1 MSGNSINRVNI
12 PLPPI
17 VPLLP
22 NLANPAMQAAQH
34 LLRQAVPYAL
44 DTVYHP
50 IQAAFQP
57 APQGGSNGPSGVNG
71 PYALPEGQSLG
82 QVSSG
87 TQAQP
92 FDVTLSQL
100 ATAVYGT
107 RGEPPAGWSAVS
119 NDLIADRLTPE
130 GQAPASEEAVQAW
143 RQEFLGDG
151 TVTSAQ
157 QFKAEIYTDGDGNF
171 VLSYR
176 GTAEGMPDWE
186 NNFRQ
191 GTGFETHDSSDK
203 FTDTAVNTAVEFA
216 DVFGNGEADSP
227 ADNLAIT
234 GHSQGGGL
242 ASVGSLAS
250 GVPAVTFD
258 ASGIHPNTLE
268 RMGMS
273 PEAAREIANNGGIRA
288 YSLDS
293 DALSQAQESWVTGL
307 VAPDALGTRII
318 VEPGPVS
325 KHTVVERA
333 SELELDNLSPGQ
345 RAAANLLVE
354 TLRHSGVPLFDP
366 AADLAYAALSHNPN
380 VLTAAMME
388 VEPWQAGYQNP
399 SDFGRD
405 LQNAIP
411 DAVKDDFALNT
422 HDLITD
428 VIEVAQTD
436 FANGDYALGGM
447 RILGDLGEGFF
458 NSVGDVVS
466 GFGDQFADGVR
477 DQTTQ
482 WADGFRGEGPWGLGD
497 GIAVTIEG
505 IGSAGAWVLENGSG
519 ALEWAADGVGSLF
532 ETVADLGGHGAQLAV
547 DGFVATV
554 NATVEGVGYV
564 VDAVGTGVDYAIQTA
579 SDGWNTV
586 KEIAVDTWD
595 GTVEAVSTG
604 WNNTV
609 DAVSTGWNNTVDAVS
624 SGASWLNDRMPW
636 NW

>member
-17 VPLLP
+17 TSLLP
-22 NLANPAMQAAQH
+22 NIANPAMQAAQH
-34 LLRQAVPYAL
+34 LLRQTLPYAL
-44 DTVYHP
+44 DTMYHP

-57 APQGGSNGPSGVNG
+57 APQGGSNGPSGVEG
-71 PYALPEGQSLG
+71 PYALPQGQSLS
-82 QVSSG
+82 QASSG

-107 RGEPPAGWSAVS
+107 RGDPPAGWNAVS
-119 NDLIADRLTPE
+119 DDMIAERLTPQ
-130 GQAPASEEAVQAW
+130 GQAPASAADVQAW

-176 GTAEGMPDWE
+176 GTAEGAPDWD

-191 GTGFETHDSSDK
+191 GTGFETHEFADK
-203 FTDTAVNTAVEFA
+203 FTDTAVNTAIEFA
-216 DVFGNGEADSP
+216 GTFGNGSRTSS

-250 GVPAVTFD
+250 GIPAVTFD

-273 PEAAREIANNGGIRA
+273 PEQAREIANNGDIRA
-288 YSLDS
+288 YSLNS

-318 VEPGPVS
+318 VEPGPVAR
-325 KHTVVERA
+325 HTLVDRA
-333 SELELDNLSPGQ
+333 GELEFADLSPGQ
-345 RAAANLLVE
+345 RDAANLLVE
-354 TLRHSGVPLFDP
+354 TLRHTGLPILGT
-366 AADLAYAALSHNPN
+366 AGDLAYAAMSHNPN

-388 VEPWQAGYQNP
+388 VEPWQDGYQNP
-399 SDFGRD
+399 SNFGRD

-428 VIEVAQTD
+428 VIEVAGTD

-447 RILGDLGEGFF
+447 RILGDVGEGFF

-466 GFGDQFADGVR
+466 GFGSEFANGVL

-482 WADGFRGEGPWGLGD
+482 WADNFRGEGPWGLGD

-505 IGSAGAWVLENGSG
+505 IGSAGAWVLENGSS
-519 ALEWAADGVGSLF
+519 ALEWAADGAGSLF
-532 ETVADLGGHGAQLAV
+532 ETVADLGGHHAQRAV
-547 DGFVATV
+547 DGFVAKV
-554 NATVEGVGYV
+554 DAAIDGVGY
-564 VDAVGTGVDYAIQTA
+564 AVEAIGTGVDYAIQTA
-579 SDGWNTV
+579 SNGWNTV
-586 KEIAVDTWD
+586 KNVAVDAWD

-604 WNNTV
+604 WDNTV
-609 DAVSTGWNNTVDAVS
+609 DAVSTGWNNTVDTVS
-624 SGASWLNDRMPW
+624 NGVSWLSDRMPW
-636 NW
+636 NR

>member
-1 MSGNSINRVNI
+1 MSGNSINPANI
-12 PLPPI
+12 PLPSILP
-17 VPLLP
+17 VLP
-22 NLANPAMQAAQH
+22 NPVNPAMQAAQN

-44 DTVYHP
+44 ETMYHP

-57 APQGGSNGPSGVNG
+57 APQGGSNGPSGVEG
-71 PYALPEGQSLG
+71 TYALPPGQSLG
-82 QVSSG
+82 QTASG

-119 NDLIADRLTPE
+119 DEMIADRLTPE
-130 GQAPASEEAVQAW
+130 GQAPASAADVQAW

-176 GTAEGMPDWE
+176 GTAEGAPDWE

-191 GTGFETHDSSDK
+191 GTGFETHDFADK

-216 DVFGNGEADSP
+216 DVFGNGE

-268 RMGMS
+268 RMGLS
-273 PEAAREIANNGGIRA
+273 PEAAREFANNGGIRA
-288 YSLDS
+288 YSLNS
-293 DALSQAQESWVTGL
+293 DALSQLQESWIPGL
-307 VAPDALGTRII
+307 MAPDALGTRII
-318 VEPGPVS
+318 VEPGPVAR
-325 KHTVVERA
+325 HTVVDRA
-333 SELELDNLSPGQ
+333 GELELENLSPGQ
-345 RAAANLLVE
+345 RDAANLLVE
-354 TLRHSGVPLFDP
+354 TLRHTNLPILGTVG
-366 AADLAYAALSHNPN
+366 DLAYAALSHNPN

-388 VEPWQAGYQNP
+388 VEPWQEGYQNP

-422 HDLITD
+422 HDLISD

-436 FANGDYALGGM
+436 YANGDYALGTI
-447 RILGDLGEGFF
+447 RIVGDLGEGVF
-458 NSVGDVVS
+458 NSIGDVVS
-466 GFGDQFADGVR
+466 GFGDQAADGVR
-477 DQTTQ
+477 NQMTE
-482 WADGFRGEGPWGLGD
+482 WADGFRGQGPWGLGD
-497 GIAVTIEG
+497 GIAFTVEG
-505 IGSAGAWVLENGSG
+505 IGNAGAWVLENGSS
-519 ALEWAADGVGSLF
+519 ALEWTADGMGSLF
-532 ETVADLGGHGAQLAV
+532 ETVADLGGQGAQMAV
-547 DGFVATV
+547 DGFVSTV
-554 NATVEGVGYV
+554 NAAADGVGYV
-564 VDAVGTGVDYAIQTA
+564 VDAVGTGIDYAVQTA
-579 SDGWNTV
+579 VDGWNTAKDV
-586 KEIAVDTWD
+586 AVETWD
-595 GTVEAVSTG
+595 GVVDAVSTG
-604 WNNTV
+604 WDNTV
-609 DAVSTGWNNTVDAVS
+609 DAVSTGWNNTVDTVS
-624 SGASWLNDRMPW
+624 NGVSWLNDRMPW